1 MAKKQTAKV
10 AKASRSEQYEK
21 TLVGYG
27 KTIELV
33 RKGEFEKAIPQL
45 KELQKEAA
53 GEDELSDRIRT
64 YLTICKQRLAPPPPE
79 PSTADG
85 RYYRAVVLA
94 NNGQL
99 EQALHLLNQSLNE
112 SPGSATLLYTRAS
125 VWALQGNGDA
135 AVADL
140 QQAIAIEPTLRF
152 QATNDPDFENVR
164 DDAAFIDVIE
174 PTPAGA

>member
-1 MAKKQTAKV
+1 MAKKSA
-10 AKASRSEQYEK
+10 AKAAPRSEEYEK
-21 TLVGYG
+21 LLAAYG
-27 KTIELV
+27 KAVETIQ
-33 RKGEFEKAIPQL
+33 KGNYDKAIPQL
-45 KELQKEAA
+45 EALQDSAK
-53 GEDELSDRIRT
+53 GEDELADRIRT
-64 YLTICKQRLAPPPPE
+64 YLAICHQRLAPAASE
-79 PSTADG
+79 PANAED

-94 NNGQL
+94 NDGQL

-112 SPGSATLLYTRAS
+112 TPGSASLLYTRAS

-140 QQAIAIEPTLRF
+140 QQAIAIEPTWRF